1 MKRMLLQVRK
11 EGSENW
17 MRVLARRLARDSITK
32 AAISLSGK
40 TVPEVKILMQKK
52 LLDNQGMNIDN

>member
-1 MKRMLLQVRK
+1 MGACA
-11 EGSENW
+11 EI
-17 MRVLARRLARDSITK
+17 RDFSFMK

-52 LLDNQGMNIDN
+52 LLDNQGMNIDNQQVFCFIFD